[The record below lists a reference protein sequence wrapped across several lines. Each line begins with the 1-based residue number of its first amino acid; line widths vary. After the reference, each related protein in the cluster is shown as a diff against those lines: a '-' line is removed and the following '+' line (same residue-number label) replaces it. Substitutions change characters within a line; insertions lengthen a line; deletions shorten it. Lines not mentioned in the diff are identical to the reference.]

1 MDTNTRD
8 NLYND
13 FLNAYTELKSA
24 DAGIDANRYID
35 TYGRFIL
42 AAWKFADMECKVRQM
57 SDLNAGKT
65 PVENKTVTAVIEQVE

>member
-13 FLNAYTELKSA
+13 FLNAYIELKSA
-24 DAGIDANRYID
+24 NDGNDVNMYID
-35 TYGRFIL
+35 TYRRFIL

-65 PVENKTVTAVIEQVE
+65 PVENKTVTAVMEQVE

>member
-13 FLNAYTELKSA
+13 FLNAYIELKSA
-24 DAGIDANRYID
+24 NDDNDVSRYID
-35 TYGRFIL
+35 TYRRFIL

-65 PVENKTVTAVIEQVE
+65 PAENKTVTAVMEQVE